1 MWRAMSRFLASR
13 GDVCSQQE
21 GAERCNPYILAGYR
35 CRCLGYLM
43 DREPVGSVQ
52 GSGRKCRVW
61 SEIWV
66 AKGAVISE
74 QEQEGETTR

>member
-1 MWRAMSRFLASR
+1 
-13 GDVCSQQE
+13 
-21 GAERCNPYILAGYR
+21 
-35 CRCLGYLM
+35 M